1 MKALIDTEVYL
12 FRAAAACEFETEWAP
27 DDWSYVCRHGDAQAL
42 FQDSIAEIMEN
53 LPGLRPVLVF
63 SAGVSFRYGVWPAYK
78 ANRKKHRKPAGYR
91 KLKEWVANAAVSRG
105 WEVVELPDIEGDD
118 VLGVLYEEGDVICSI
133 DKDMLTLPGFHF
145 RNGEVIEVS
154 RAEADLNFYT
164 QVLTGD
170 ASDNY
175 PGCPGYGP
183 DTASKLLDSGQI
195 LEPYTHTFSRG
206 ARKGESETRWEL
218 GRQGSPWE
226 AVVSA
231 FASKGLAERYAITQA
246 RCARILRPG
255 EYDLSTHTV
264 RLWEPPV
271 T

>member
-53 LPGLRPVLVF
+53 LLGLRPVLVF

-105 WEVVELPDIEGDD
+105 WEVIELPDIEGDD
-118 VLGVLYEEGDVICSI
+118 VLGVLYEEGDVIASN
-133 DKDMLTLPGFHF
+133 DKDLLTIPGYHL
-145 RNGEVIEVS
+145 RNGRVIEVS
-154 RAEADLNFYT
+154 EYDADLAFYS
-164 QVLTGD
+164 QALVGD
-170 ASDNY
+170 TSDNY

-183 DTASKLLDSGQI
+183 VAAEKALAGCMTELDMWAAT
-195 LEPYTHTFSRG
+195 LRAFEK
-206 ARKGESETRWEL
+206 KGYD
-218 GRQGSPWE
+218 
-226 AVVSA
+226 
-231 FASKGLAERYAITQA
+231 ERYAIQQA

-264 RLWEPPV
+264 RLWSPPV

>member
-12 FRAAAACEFETEWAP
+12 FRAAAACEMEAEWAP
-27 DDWSYVCRHGDAQAL
+27 DDWTYICRHGDAQAL
-42 FQDSIAEIMEN
+42 FQDSIAEILDTVAKATHTLAAM
-53 LPGLRPVLVF
+53 RPVLVF
-63 SAGVSFRYGVWPAYK
+63 SAGVSFRYGVWPTYK

-91 KLKEWVANAAVSRG
+91 KLKEWAANAAVSRG

-175 PGCPGYGP
+175 PGCPTFGP
-183 DTASKLLDSGQI
+183 KTAEKWLAGHSD
-195 LEPYTHTFSRG
+195 
-206 ARKGESETRWEL
+206 
-218 GRQGSPWE
+218 E
-226 AVVSA
+226 ADLWAMVRRA
-231 FASKGLAERYAITQA
+231 YDSKGLDERYAITQA

-255 EYDLSTHTV
+255 AYDLSTHTV

>member
-12 FRAAAACEFETEWAP
+12 FRAAAACEFEAEWAP

-105 WEVVELPDIEGDD
+105 WEVIELPDIEGDD
-118 VLGVLYEEGDVICSI
+118 VLGILYEQGDVIAST
-133 DKDMLTLPGFHF
+133 DKDMLTLPGYHL
-145 RNGEVIEVS
+145 RNGQVIEVS
-154 RAEADLNFYT
+154 EYDADLAFYS
-164 QVLTGD
+164 QALVGD
-170 ASDNY
+170 TSDNY
-175 PGCPGYGP
+175 PGCPGCGP
-183 DTASKLLDSGQI
+183 VAAEKALAGCMTERDMWAATLRAFEK
-195 LEPYTHTFSRG
+195 
-206 ARKGESETRWEL
+206 KGYD
-218 GRQGSPWE
+218 
-226 AVVSA
+226 
-231 FASKGLAERYAITQA
+231 ERYAIQQA

>member
-42 FQDSIAEIMEN
+42 FQDSIAEIMES

-105 WEVVELPDIEGDD
+105 WEVIELPDIEGDD
-118 VLGVLYEEGDVICSI
+118 VLGVLYEEGDVIASN
-133 DKDMLTLPGFHF
+133 DKDLLTIPGYHL
-145 RNGEVIEVS
+145 RNGQVIEVS
-154 RAEADLNFYT
+154 EYDADLAFYS
-164 QVLTGD
+164 QALVGD
-170 ASDNY
+170 TSDNY
-175 PGCPGYGP
+175 PGCPGCGP
-183 DTASKLLDSGQI
+183 VAAGKALAGCMTERDMWAATLRAFEK
-195 LEPYTHTFSRG
+195 
-206 ARKGESETRWEL
+206 KGYD
-218 GRQGSPWE
+218 
-226 AVVSA
+226 
-231 FASKGLAERYAITQA
+231 ERYAITQA

>member
-1 MKALIDTEVYL
+1 MKALVDTEVYL
-12 FRAAAACEFETEWAP
+12 FRAAAACEFEIEWAP
-27 DDWSYVCRHGDAQAL
+27 DDWTYICRHGDAQAL

-175 PGCPGYGP
+175 PGCPTFGP
-183 DTASKLLDSGQI
+183 KTAEKWLAGHSD
-195 LEPYTHTFSRG
+195 
-206 ARKGESETRWEL
+206 
-218 GRQGSPWE
+218 E
-226 AVVSA
+226 ADLWAMVRRA
-231 FASKGLAERYAITQA
+231 YDSKGLDERYAITQA

>member
-1 MKALIDTEVYL
+1 MKALVDTEVYL
-12 FRAAAACEFETEWAP
+12 FRAAAACEFEIEWAP
-27 DDWSYVCRHGDAQAL
+27 DDWTYICRHGDAQAL

-164 QVLTGD
+164 QALTGD

-183 DTASKLLDSGQI
+183 ETALKLLGGGRI
-195 LEPYTHTFSRG
+195 LEPYNHTFTRG
-206 ARKGESETRWEL
+206 ARKGESETRWEP
-218 GRQGSPWE
+218 GPEGSPWE
-226 AVVSA
+226 IVISA
-231 FASKGLAERYAITQA
+231 FASKGLSKRHAITQA